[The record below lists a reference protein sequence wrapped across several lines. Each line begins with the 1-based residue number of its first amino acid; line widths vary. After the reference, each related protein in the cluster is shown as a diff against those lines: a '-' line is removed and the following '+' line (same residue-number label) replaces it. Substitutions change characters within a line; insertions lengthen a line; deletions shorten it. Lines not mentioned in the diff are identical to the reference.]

1 MRSNIFITGF
11 SGSGKTTVGQE
22 VARRLGWRFVDID
35 DEIVATAGKPIEAIF
50 EQDGEQRFRELE
62 HQSLAATCSLEEQVV
77 STGGGIVVEDRNRNL
92 MRQNGAIVCL
102 EALPETVHR
111 RLSQERRES
120 RNPVIRPMLD
130 DPDPLGRIVALK
142 SKRQSEYSQAD
153 WTVHT
158 DNLTPLEVA
167 NEVVRAWEVL
177 VNRSAPVLSEEA
189 NDSATMVRTSSVD
202 YPVWVGWGM
211 LEELGD
217 KVLRILS
224 PGAAYVVTDEGAYR
238 HGRRAQVSL
247 EAAGI
252 PSHIFVVP
260 SGETSKS
267 LQTAQ
272 QIYGWLA
279 ERRAE
284 RGHLLIAVGGGVVG
298 DLGGYVAA
306 TYLRGIKF
314 AQVPTTLLGMMD
326 ASVGG
331 KTGVDL
337 PHGKNLVGAFYQ
349 PRFVLQDVQTLQ
361 TLPDRELAAGW
372 VEAIKHGL
380 IMDEGLLRTFEEE
393 RDAILSLDREVSTD
407 VIRRSVAIKAD
418 VVSRD
423 DKETL
428 GIRVLLNYGH
438 TIGHAIEAATGY
450 ERFVHGEAV
459 SIGIVGAGRIARGLG
474 MLSDQ
479 EVERQRT
486 VLEAYGLPVA
496 WNDLDVDTVNEA
508 MSLDKKKSRG
518 AIRWVLLNGIGHA
531 ISRDDVPSE
540 LVDQALLAL
549 RG

>member
-11 SGSGKTTVGQE
+11 SASGKTTVGQE

-35 DEIVATAGKPIEAIF
+35 DEIVTTAGKPIEAIF

-62 HQSLAATCSLEEQVV
+62 HQSLAATCSREEQVV
-77 STGGGIVVEDRNRNL
+77 STGGGIVVEERNRNL

-102 EALPETVHR
+102 EALPETVQR
-111 RLSQERRES
+111 RLSQERLDS
-120 RNPVIRPMLD
+120 RNPVVRPMLD
-130 DPDPLGRIVALK
+130 DPDPLGRTIALK
-142 SKRQSEYSQAD
+142 SQRQFEYSQAD

-158 DNLTPLEVA
+158 DHMTPLGVA
-167 NEVVRAWEVL
+167 NEVARAWGIL
-177 VNRSAPVLSEEA
+177 AKRSAPALSEES
-189 NDSATMVRTSSVD
+189 DDPATMVRTSSVD

-217 KVLRILS
+217 RVRRILS
-224 PGAAYVVTDEGAYR
+224 PGAAYVITDEGAYR

-306 TYLRGIKF
+306 TYLRGIEF

-361 TLPDRELAAGW
+361 TLPDRELAGGW

-393 RDAILSLDREVSTD
+393 RDAILSLDREVSID
-407 VIRRSVAIKAD
+407 VIRRSVGIKAD

-479 EVERQRT
+479 EVERQRA

-496 WNDLDVDTVNEA
+496 WNDLDVDAVNEA

-531 ISRDDVPSE
+531 VSRDDVPSE